1 MGHRSV
7 YLVNQV
13 VLPRCQMAVPSRGAS
28 RTSVVIERVLAVE
41 TAAPVFNRLAEKQ
54 VLPSDRPAV
63 AGGGSRSL
71 NRHMDG
77 RDRVKCEVDFPPLT
91 GRELDRFS
99 GFGASRIRIPG
110 QRENIVQRTLR
121 VMEQL
126 EMVPGHSPDSDV
138 IHARR
143 QVNKFILSSL

>member
-1 MGHRSV
+1 MDVRFCRVQEPSAERHTCAAIDPDQTHNALSRARTDDSCFSV
-7 YLVNQV
+7 DKDLHG
-13 VLPRCQMAVPSRGAS
+13 C
-28 RTSVVIERVLAVE
+28 
-41 TAAPVFNRLAEKQ
+41 RLY
-54 VLPSDRPAV
+54 
-63 AGGGSRSL
+63 L